1 MIKYLYQKQLQNDNN
16 QLKAHQKS
24 KNIAGRLPQ
33 YLRKN
38 RLACRIIEIETYRYK
53 LEKLSTPLKQ
63 LCKKIQR

>member
-33 YLRKN
+33 
-38 RLACRIIEIETYRYK
+38 
-53 LEKLSTPLKQ
+53 
-63 LCKKIQR
+63 